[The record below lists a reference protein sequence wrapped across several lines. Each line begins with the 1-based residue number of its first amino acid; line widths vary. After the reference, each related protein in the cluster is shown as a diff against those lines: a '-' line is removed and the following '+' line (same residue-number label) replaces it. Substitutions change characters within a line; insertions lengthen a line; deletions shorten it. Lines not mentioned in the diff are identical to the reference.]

1 MLVTILAFLVAISLL
16 IFVHEYGHYR
26 AALWCGVRVERF
38 AIGFGPPLLTWHLK
52 GKTTEFV
59 IGALP
64 IGGYV
69 RMLGHQSGAIALE
82 DQAYAFNFKPL
93 WARAFI
99 VAAGP
104 IANLLM
110 AVMLYATVNWVGMP
124 DAKPIL
130 ASVMPGSVAEQAGVK
145 AGDVVEAAAIDG
157 QAFEPIGGYSQF
169 AWVITRA
176 AMQKQPIELKVVRTG
191 ETVSQ
196 TIRLPLD
203 RLDLSDAQAN
213 PLQKVGFRG
222 VRMAPELGAI
232 TPQSA
237 ALEAGLRTG
246 DLVVSVADFPVV
258 DAAALRDW
266 IKKENDPG
274 LGPKPWKI
282 LRDGTELT
290 LAVKPKIIDIDG
302 KPQGR
307 IGAAVGG
314 KFEPVTLQYGIFA
327 GLEVAA
333 YRTWEM
339 SVLTLKTMGQMVI
352 GQASVKHLSGPLSIA
367 EHAGKTAE
375 VGLQAY
381 VLFLAV
387 ISVSLGVLN
396 LLPIPVLDGGHLMYY
411 LWESV
416 VGKPVSDQWQDI
428 LQRVGTAVI
437 FLLMFVGLFN
447 DISRIF

>member
-1 MLVTILAFLVAISLL
+1 MPFTVLAFLVAISLL

-69 RMLGHQSGAIALE
+69 RMLGHQPGAIAPE
-82 DQAYAFNFKPL
+82 DKAYAFNFKPL

-130 ASVMPGSVAEQAGVK
+130 ASVVPGSLAAQAGIK
-145 AGDVVEAAAIDG
+145 AGDVVEAAALDE

-169 AWVITRA
+169 AWVVTRA
-176 AMQKQPIELKVVRTG
+176 TMQKQPLELKLLRPG
-191 ETVSQ
+191 EVSAL
-196 TIRLPLD
+196 TIRLSLD
-203 RLDLSDAQAN
+203 RVDLSDPHAN

-222 VRMAPELGAI
+222 VRMAPELGEISA
-232 TPQSA
+232 QSA
-237 ALEAGLRTG
+237 AYEAGLKTG
-246 DLVVSVADFPVV
+246 DLVVSVAGLTVV

-266 IKKENDPG
+266 IKQQNDPSI
-274 LGPKPWKI
+274 GPQPWKI
-282 LRDGTELT
+282 LRAGSELT
-290 LAVKPKIIDIDG
+290 LEVKPKIVDMDG

-314 KFEPVTLQYGIFA
+314 KFEPVMLEYGIMD

-333 YRTWEM
+333 HRAWEM
-339 SVLTLKTMGQMVI
+339 SLLTLKTMGQMVI
-352 GQASVKHLSGPLSIA
+352 GEASVKHLSGPLSIA

-381 VLFLAV
+381 LLFLAV
-387 ISVSLGVLN
+387 ISISLGVLN

-416 VGKPVSDQWQDI
+416 AGKPVSDRWQDI

-437 FLLMFVGLFN
+437 LMLMFVGLFN